1 MQVVAVNTL
10 KAKLSQY
17 LNALQEN
24 DEPIYITKR
33 GKIIACLQRSDPKS
47 IKASIENELAG
58 TLLYYKDPTEPV
70 GEEDW
75 EALSDHS

>member
-17 LNALQEN
+17 LNALQET

-33 GKIIACLQRSDPKS
+33 GKIVAKLENYNKE
-47 IKASIENELAG
+47 KAWEAAKKRLKGSV
-58 TLLYYKDPTEPV
+58 LYYEGETDPV

-75 EALSDHS
+75 EALK